1 MSAGDREHLGSA
13 NGNGHAAGDNGSA
26 STSSLDA
33 YLDGRLGG
41 PERTA
46 FEARLGEDPALA
58 AGLDAQ
64 RHIDGSLRRMF
75 IVPPFTGLPFDGHPT
90 PAQAARPEPVHAPR
104 AAAAVAGV
112 AISAA
117 LGDGA
122 RRWTTKTLLFG
133 ALVSGVVLTAV
144 SWLAYNALADR
155 RQSFNEVYRDLAAVP
170 AQPAGTAGFESAC
183 RHSLGHQV
191 AVTQPPAGVEVLGV
205 GEAKVLSPKT
215 VVLRARVDGQN
226 VLLFA
231 DRAANDDGRAAARHD
246 GCSLHLF
253 RRQVG
258 GVVFYELTP
267 FDEPRLLDP
276 YGGPPTTNPAVETP
290 CGATSVSMD
299 D

>member
-1 MSAGDREHLGSA
+1 MSAGDREHLGHA
-13 NGNGHAAGDNGSA
+13 NGNGHASGNGSA
-26 STSSLDA
+26 MSSLDA
-33 YLDGRLGG
+33 YLDGRLAG

-58 AGLDAQ
+58 AGLEAQ
-64 RHIDGSLRRMF
+64 RHVDWSLRRMF
-75 IVPPFTGLPFDGHPT
+75 VVPPFPGLPVNGDST
-90 PAQAARPEPVHAPR
+90 PAARPEPVHAPR

-117 LGDGA
+117 VGDGA
-122 RRWTTKTLLFG
+122 RRWTAKTLLFG
-133 ALVSGVVLTAV
+133 ALISGVLLTAV
-144 SWLAYNALADR
+144 SWVAYNALADR
-155 RQSFNEVYRDLAAVP
+155 RQSFDEDYRELAAAP
-170 AQPAGTAGFESAC
+170 AQPASTAGFESAC

-205 GEAKVLSPKT
+205 NEAKVLSPKT

-231 DRAANDDGRAAARHD
+231 DRAINDDGTAAAQHH

-253 RRQVG
+253 RRQIG

-267 FDEPRLLDP
+267 LEGPRLLDP
-276 YGGPPTTNPAVETP
+276 YGGPPTTNPAAEP
-290 CGATSVSMD
+290 GCGATSVPMEE
-299 D
+299 